1 MIYRCD
7 IPMRNKKENTDPFIQ
22 DANQWRCDN
31 NCQRCICALKKNDN
45 GTWEHVNT
53 NSKVTKRDDECLYL
67 ERYIDNE

>member
-1 MIYRCD
+1 MTIRCD
-7 IPMRNKKENTDPFIQ
+7 EPMRNKKENAAERNQI
-22 DANQWRCDN
+22 ANQWRCDN

-67 ERYIDNE
+67 ERCIDNE